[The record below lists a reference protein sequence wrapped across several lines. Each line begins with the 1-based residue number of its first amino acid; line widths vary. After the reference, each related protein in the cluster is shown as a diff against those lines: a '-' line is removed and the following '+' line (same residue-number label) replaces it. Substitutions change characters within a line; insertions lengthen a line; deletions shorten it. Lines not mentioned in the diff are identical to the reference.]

1 MNTIINGVLVEEGSG
16 NVYADL
22 GYPDADLMLAK
33 AELAPQLQL
42 VIDDFGITQSHA
54 AEIIDMPED
63 SLSAVLNGKF
73 RNIST
78 ATFSEALARLNSLR
92 PS

>member
-1 MNTIINGVLVEEGSG
+1 MNTIINGILVEEGSG
-16 NVYADL
+16 NVYEDL

-33 AELAPQLQL
+33 AELARQLQL
-42 VIDDFGITQSHA
+42 VIDELGITQSQA
-54 AEIIDMPED
+54 AKIIDMPDD
-63 SLSAVLNGKF
+63 SLSDVLNGKF

-78 ATFSEALARLNSLR
+78 ATISDALARLNSLR